1 MRGAVEVPTKRG
13 RARDRHMAELGR
25 GAVLLAGIWILG
37 LIAIGAVVGFGRR
50 VDQSRQAQVVIA
62 QLRNEGNALVQ
73 IAFNPATSGK
83 THTPLPAE
91 TAKQLAQ
98 AKRAIDASLATLS
111 GLGTSDRPA
120 RIELLTERNYRFV
133 DHVSALVAGG
143 HSQEA
148 ALLLGRSNRPG
159 GVEAQ
164 LNAELGAAD
173 TRYGAA
179 AAESRTVASIG
190 TVVSILSLLVAFSV
204 VFYDLVRAR
213 RRSHQD
219 ATTDALTALGNRRK
233 LVADMELA
241 IQALG
246 DDEKIAIG
254 IFDLDGFKG
263 YNDTFGHPAGDALLV
278 RLGSRLATVVG
289 GRGGAA
295 YRIGGDEFVVV
306 TNAPDPEPVLSA
318 AESALSEHTDTFAI
332 GCSRG
337 SARIVAGVTF
347 EDALRV
353 ADQRLYTNK
362 RSGRGELRS
371 EAKDALL
378 QVLAEQNGDLVTHLG
393 HVARLAERIA
403 TGLGLS
409 PELVERT
416 RIAAELHD
424 VGKAAIPASILEKP
438 GPLNAVER
446 SHMERHSVIGTRIV
460 AVAPTLDAI
469 APIIRAA
476 HERPDGS
483 GYPDGLRLDEIPISA
498 RIIAVV
504 DAFDAMTNDRPY
516 RRAMS
521 MADAVEELRRNAGT
535 QFEPRVVD
543 ALASAVAIQLAAP
556 QAA

>member
-1 MRGAVEVPTKRG
+1 
-13 RARDRHMAELGR
+13 MAELGR

-37 LIAIGAVVGFGRR
+37 LIAIGAVVGFGRK

-83 THTPLPAE
+83 THTPLPAA
-91 TAKQLAQ
+91 TARQLTQ
-98 AKRAIDASLATLS
+98 AKGAIDASLATLS
-111 GLGTSDRPA
+111 GLGTSDRPH
-120 RIELLTERNYRFV
+120 RIEVLTERNFHFV
-133 DHVSALVAGG
+133 DRVSALVAGG

-159 GVEAQ
+159 GIEAE

-173 TRYGAA
+173 TRYGTA

-213 RRSHQD
+213 KRSHHD

-241 IQALG
+241 IPALAN
-246 DDEKIAIG
+246 DESIAIG

-263 YNDTFGHPAGDALLV
+263 YNDTFGHPAGDALLA
-278 RLGSRLATVVG
+278 RLGSRLATVV
-289 GRGGAA
+289 RDRGAA

-306 TNAPDPEPVLSA
+306 TNAPDSERVFTA
-318 AESALSEHTDTFAI
+318 AEAALGEHTDAFAI
-332 GCSRG
+332 ECSRG
-337 SARIVAGVTF
+337 AAQIVLGVTF
-347 EDALRV
+347 EDALRL

-378 QVLAEQNGDLVTHLG
+378 QVLAEQNGDLVAHLR

-438 GPLNAVER
+438 GPLDAVER

-543 ALASAVAIQLAAP
+543 ALARTLAIQLAAP